1 MPLNVNDQDKEEVVR
16 TEKPKT
22 QPIGHLPV
30 QKSVT
35 TKYVVITIFIL
46 VVLASIVFLVYL
58 FSSMNPRNQNTQQA
72 SQVPSSRPLANG
84 DPQGSQNTGASS
96 SSLTEQPQTSSS
108 LPTSRYTI
116 YIASYPDREPAAEE
130 VGRWNEAG
138 YHSFVVQAVGH
149 FRVALG
155 TYDQVSEAQHDAE
168 GLFEAFENGYWIGNP
183 Q

>member
-35 TKYVVITIFIL
+35 TKYVVITVFIL

-58 FSSMNPRNQNTQQA
+58 FSSMNPRNQTAQQA
-72 SQVPSSRPLANG
+72 SQVPSSKSQANVV
-84 DPQGSQNTGASS
+84 PQGSQNTGEP
-96 SSLTEQPQTSSS
+96 SSLTEQSQTSS
-108 LPTSRYTI
+108 PIPASRYTI

-155 TYDQVSEAQHDAE
+155 TYDQISEARQDAE